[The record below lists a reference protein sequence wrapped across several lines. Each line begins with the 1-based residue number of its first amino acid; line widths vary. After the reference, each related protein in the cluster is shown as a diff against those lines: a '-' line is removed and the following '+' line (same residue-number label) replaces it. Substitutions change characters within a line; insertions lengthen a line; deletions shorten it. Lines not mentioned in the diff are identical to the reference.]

1 MPRLALHLFVALI
14 TCLTGLCA
22 AGLWGAV
29 APGRPADTARPFRQL
44 GSPDAGAP
52 RVGDEQE
59 VLELM
64 RQYAAAQT
72 RHDVSF
78 FEQAEADSYVVYPR
92 YGGALTKSQV
102 ISAMKAWDTG
112 IRFAHEDM
120 RVQLIGDVAIVSAWM
135 TATHTGDDADGRRW
149 RSIYLLRKSEGRWQ
163 ILSATQA
170 N

>member
-1 MPRLALHLFVALI
+1 MPRLALHLAVALI

-29 APGRPADTARPFRQL
+29 VPSRLVDTASPFRQL
-44 GSPDAGAP
+44 GSPDAGTP

-64 RQYAAAQT
+64 RQFAAAQT
-72 RHDVSF
+72 RHDASF
-78 FEQAEADSYVVYPR
+78 FEQAEADSYIVHPR
-92 YGGALTKSQV
+92 YGGALTRSQV
-102 ISAMKAWDTG
+102 LASMKDWDTG
-112 IRFAHEDM
+112 IRFAHEDL
-120 RVQLIGDVAIVSAWM
+120 RVQVIGDVAIVTGWM
-135 TATHTGDDADGRRW
+135 TATHTGSEAASQRW
-149 RSIYLLRKSEGRWQ
+149 KSIYLLRKSEGRWQ

>member
-1 MPRLALHLFVALI
+1 MPRLVLHVAVALI

-22 AGLWGAV
+22 TGLWGAV
-29 APGRPADTARPFRQL
+29 ISGRPADTAPPFGQL
-44 GSPDAGAP
+44 GSPAAGVP
-52 RVGDEQE
+52 SGDDEQE

-78 FEQAEADSYVVYPR
+78 FEQAEADSYIVHPR
-92 YGGALTKSQV
+92 YGGALTRSQV
-102 ISAMKAWDTG
+102 LTSMKEWDTG
-112 IRFAHEDM
+112 IRYAHEGL
-120 RVQLIGDVAIVSAWM
+120 RVQLIGDVAIVTGWM
-135 TATHTGDDADGRRW
+135 TATHTGSEAGSQRW
-149 RSIYLLRKSEGRWQ
+149 RSIYLLRKSQGRWQ

>member
-1 MPRLALHLFVALI
+1 MPRLALHVAVALI

-29 APGRPADTARPFRQL
+29 APGRSAVTASPLRQL
-44 GSPDAGAP
+44 GSPAAGLP
-52 RVGDEQE
+52 GGDDEQE

-72 RHDVSF
+72 RHDASF
-78 FEQAEADSYVVYPR
+78 FEQAEADSYMVYPR
-92 YGGALTKSQV
+92 YGGALTRPQA
-102 ISAMKAWDTG
+102 ITAMKEWDTG
-112 IRFAHEDM
+112 IRFAHEDL
-120 RVQLIGDVAIVSAWM
+120 RVQLIGDVAIVTGWM
-135 TATHTGDDADGRRW
+135 TATHTGSEADSYRW
-149 RSIYLLRKSEGRWQ
+149 RAIYLLRKSEGRWQ